1 METGSNHKTKV
12 TVALLGLL
20 GVLATAIF
28 SNWDKLFPPA
38 PAPEMK
44 SSLPIEQPRKSVET
58 TKSLPPIEQP
68 QKSVK
73 TRIGGNTLLLKESFE
88 DNSNGWAIAKNGGYY
103 NSYFE
108 DGKYVIETK
117 NEGASPEM
125 IAMKSRMP
133 ENFDLEVTTIWR
145 HGVNNSRYGL
155 ALGIDRETFYTFGVS
170 GNGQAVVGITKEGKA
185 IMPEPIV
192 WKPGS
197 ARVGNGFT
205 ENRLRIEVRGEKI
218 SYYVNEKHIGDIFNS
233 IILEKWAVGAMVQ
246 GEQKVAFD
254 NMILTSR

>member
-20 GVLATAIF
+20 GVLATAVF

-38 PAPEMK
+38 PTPETK
-44 SSLPIEQPRKSVET
+44 SS
-58 TKSLPPIEQP
+58 PPIEQP
-68 QKSVK
+68 QKSVQ

-88 DNSNGWAIAKNGGYY
+88 DNSNGWAIAKNGAYY

-125 IAMKSRMP
+125 IAMKSRRP
-133 ENFDLEVTTIWR
+133 ENFDLEATTIWR

-197 ARVGNGFT
+197 ARVGYGFT

-218 SYYVNEKHIGDIFNS
+218 SYYVNDKHIGDIFNS

-254 NMILTSR
+254 NLILTSR